1 VHGKPSV
8 DEEYAQAVARVIL
21 ASGSLALCLSSPFLT
36 AGSSRSTIVVTSS
49 TIGVYCLLAAAWVVL
64 VKRYPGHFVSRR
76 AIMIVCDLGMVTFGM
91 YMMGEFGASFYPLYL
106 WVIVGNGMRY
116 GPRYLYAA
124 IGTGVVGFCVALVSS
139 EYWRQNAAM
148 GASLLLALVVLP
160 LFYLTLIRRLHAL
173 NARVATELV
182 KSEAATRAK
191 STFLATMSHEIR
203 TPMNGVIGM
212 TGLLLE
218 TSLTPEQRE
227 YAETVQR
234 SGEALLTIINDIL
247 DFSKI
252 EAGHLELEDIE
263 FDVASVVEDALE
275 LVAEHTQPRRL
286 ELACVVHPDVPTI
299 ARGDPGRLRQILLNL
314 AGNALKFTHEGGV
327 IVRVSA
333 SPGTSGQALL
343 RVEIADTGIGI
354 SPEAQARLFVPF
366 SQADSSTTRRY
377 GGTGLGLVVC
387 KRLAEAMGGKIGV
400 ESAPGRGSTFWFTL
414 AIGVA
419 KAAASSHA
427 ALRSRRV
434 LVIDDQAVARA
445 ALREQLQAWGVV
457 VDEAAAGP
465 SGLEQLS
472 KAATGGALPDAVLLD
487 MQMPGTDGLLLAR
500 AIKADARLAGISLV
514 MLSPVGQRG
523 RAAAALE
530 AGAAMYL
537 SKPVRPTRLLSA
549 LVEMFATPERTA
561 PSVLARA
568 PLALMPSE
576 APPRP
581 LHILVAED
589 DRVNQHVVS
598 RMLGKAGHRV
608 DIVVDGREAVT
619 ALGGTSYDLVLMDCL
634 MPEMDGFEATR
645 AIRAAEG
652 GTGRHIPIIALT
664 ASAMAEDRARCLAA
678 GMDDYLTK
686 PLTKG
691 ALTEALERWGALSAD
706 APRDEAAAG
715 RRPPDS
721 RKTGSHVP

>member
-1 VHGKPSV
+1 VDSPPPV
-8 DEEYAQAVARVIL
+8 DEEYSQAVARVIL
-21 ASGSLALCLSSPFLT
+21 ASVALALCLSAGFLT
-36 AGSSRSTIVVTSS
+36 AGSSRATIVTSS
-49 TIGVYCLLAAAWVVL
+49 TVGAYCLFAGAWVVL
-64 VKRYPGHFVSRR
+64 VKRRPGHFVSRR
-76 AIMIVCDLGMVTFGM
+76 AIMMVCDLGMITFGM
-91 YMMGEFGASFYPLYL
+91 YMMAEFGASFYPLYL
-106 WVIVGNGMRY
+106 WVVVGNGMRY

-124 IGTGVVGFCVALVSS
+124 IGTGVVGFCIALVSS
-139 EYWRQNAAM
+139 EYWRQNVAM
-148 GASLLLALVVLP
+148 GASLLLALIVLP

-191 STFLATMSHEIR
+191 STFLAIMSHEIR

-212 TGLLLE
+212 TGLLLD

-227 YAETVQR
+227 YAETVRR

-252 EAGHLELEDIE
+252 EAGHLELEAIE

-275 LVAEHTQPRRL
+275 LVAEHTQPRGQ
-286 ELACVVHPDVPTI
+286 ELACVVHPNVPTI
-299 ARGDPGRLRQILLNL
+299 ARGDPGRLGQILLNL

-327 IVRVSA
+327 TVRVSA
-333 SPGTSGQALL
+333 SPGTPGQALL

-387 KRLAEAMGGKIGV
+387 KRLAEAMGGEIGV

-414 AIGVA
+414 TIGVA
-419 KAAASSHA
+419 RTAAPAHA

-434 LVIDDQAVARA
+434 LVIDDQAMARA
-445 ALREQLQAWGVV
+445 ALREQLQAWGVI

-465 SGLEQLS
+465 SALEQLS
-472 KAATGGALPDAVLLD
+472 KAAAGGTLPDAVLLD
-487 MQMPGTDGLLLAR
+487 MQMPGTDALLLAH
-500 AIKADARLAGISLV
+500 AIKVDARLAGISLV
-514 MLSPVGQRG
+514 MLSPVGQKG

-530 AGAAMYL
+530 AGAAMCL
-537 SKPVRPTRLLSA
+537 SKPVRPTRLLNA
-549 LVEMFATPERTA
+549 LVEMFATPERA
-561 PSVLARA
+561 AASVLARE
-568 PLALMPSE
+568 PVALSPAE
-576 APPRP
+576 APQRP
-581 LHILVAED
+581 LHVLVAED

-608 DIVVDGREAVT
+608 DIVVDGKEAVT
-619 ALGGTSYDLVLMDCL
+619 ALIGTPYDLVLMDCL
-634 MPEMDGFEATR
+634 MPEMDGFEAAR
-645 AIRAAEG
+645 AIRAAER

-691 ALTEALERWGALSAD
+691 VLIDAVERWGALTAD
-706 APRDEAAAG
+706 APRDETAAG
-715 RRPPDS
+715 RRPQDS
-721 RKTGSHVP
+721 RRTGAQVP

>member
-1 VHGKPSV
+1 
-8 DEEYAQAVARVIL
+8 
-21 ASGSLALCLSSPFLT
+21 
-36 AGSSRSTIVVTSS
+36 VTSS

-327 IVRVSA
+327 TVRVSA

-387 KRLAEAMGGKIGV
+387 KRLAEAMGGEIGV

-419 KAAASSHA
+419 KAAAPSHA

-472 KAATGGALPDAVLLD
+472 KAAAGGALPDAVLLD
-487 MQMPGTDGLLLAR
+487 MQMPGTDGPPARARDQGRCETGRHLAR
-500 AIKADARLAGISLV
+500 DAFAR
-514 MLSPVGQRG
+514 GQRG
-523 RAAAALE
+523 LAAAALE

-549 LVEMFATPERTA
+549 LARDVRH
-561 PSVLARA
+561 ARA
-568 PLALMPSE
+568 YRPQRPCAGAPGALAIRGAA
-576 APPRP
+576 APAAHPGRRGRP
-581 LHILVAED
+581 GEPARRLTHARE
-589 DRVNQHVVS
+589 
-598 RMLGKAGHRV
+598 
-608 DIVVDGREAVT
+608 GRTPGRYRRRRPEAVT
-619 ALGGTSYDLVLMDCL
+619 ALGG
-634 MPEMDGFEATR
+634 
-645 AIRAAEG
+645 
-652 GTGRHIPIIALT
+652 
-664 ASAMAEDRARCLAA
+664 
-678 GMDDYLTK
+678 
-686 PLTKG
+686 
-691 ALTEALERWGALSAD
+691 
-706 APRDEAAAG
+706 
-715 RRPPDS
+715 PPTTWS
-721 RKTGSHVP
+721 

>member
-1 VHGKPSV
+1 M
-8 DEEYAQAVARVIL
+8 
-21 ASGSLALCLSSPFLT
+21 F
-36 AGSSRSTIVVTSS
+36 VTSS
-49 TIGVYCLLAAAWVVL
+49 TVGAYCLFAVAWVVL
-64 VKRYPGHFVSRR
+64 VKRRPGHFVSRR

-124 IGTGVVGFCVALVSS
+124 IGTGVVGFCVALFSS
-139 EYWRQNAAM
+139 EYWQHNVAM

-173 NARVATELV
+173 NAQVATELV

-191 STFLATMSHEIR
+191 SAFLAIMSHEIR

-252 EAGHLELEDIE
+252 EAGHLELEAIE

-275 LVAEHTQPRRL
+275 LVAEQTQRRGL
-286 ELACVVHPDVPTI
+286 ELACVIHPDVPTI

-327 IVRVSA
+327 TVRVSA
-333 SPGTSGQALL
+333 SPGTPGHVLL

-366 SQADSSTTRRY
+366 SQADTSTTRRY

-387 KRLAEAMGGKIGV
+387 KRLTEAMGGEIGV

-414 AIGVA
+414 AIGVG
-419 KAAASSHA
+419 KAAAASLA

-445 ALREQLQAWGVV
+445 ALREQLHAWGVV

-465 SGLEQLS
+465 SALEQLS
-472 KAATGGALPDAVLLD
+472 EGCCQWRTPRRGAAGY
-487 MQMPGTDGLLLAR
+487 
-500 AIKADARLAGISLV
+500 ADARNGRAPARARDQRRCETGRHLARDAFARGPEGAGGGRARGRRRDV
-514 MLSPVGQRG
+514 PVQAGAPHAAAERAGRDVRHARGCRPQRPRAGPVALSP
-523 RAAAALE
+523 AD
-530 AGAAMYL
+530 
-537 SKPVRPTRLLSA
+537 
-549 LVEMFATPERTA
+549 A
-561 PSVLARA
+561 PQ
-568 PLALMPSE
+568 
-576 APPRP
+576 RP
-581 LHILVAED
+581 LRILVAED
-589 DRVNQHVVS
+589 NRVNQQVVA
-598 RMLGKAGHRV
+598 RMLAKAGHRA

-619 ALGGTSYDLVLMDCL
+619 ALVGTPYDLVLMDCL
-634 MPEMDGFEATR
+634 MPEMDGFEAAR
-645 AIRAAEG
+645 AIRAAED

-664 ASAMAEDRARCLAA
+664 ASAMAEDRERCLAA

-691 ALTEALERWGALSAD
+691 ALIETVERWGALSAD
-706 APRDEAAAG
+706 APKA
-715 RRPPDS
+715 
-721 RKTGSHVP
+721 V

>member
-1 VHGKPSV
+1 MHNKPPV

-21 ASGSLALCLSSPFLT
+21 ASAALALLLSSPFLT
-36 AGSSRSTIVVTSS
+36 TGASRSTMVVTSS
-49 TIGVYCLLAAAWVVL
+49 TVGAYCLFALAWVVL
-64 VKRYPGHFVSRR
+64 VKRHPGHFVSRR
-76 AIMIVCDLGMVTFGM
+76 AIMIVADLGMVTFGM
-91 YMMGEFGASFYPLYL
+91 YMMGKFGAIFYPLYL

-124 IGTGVVGFCVALVSS
+124 VGTGVGGFSVALVTS
-139 EYWRQNAAM
+139 EYWRQNVAM

-173 NARVATELV
+173 NAQVATELV

-191 STFLATMSHEIR
+191 SAFLAIMSHEIR

-212 TGLLLE
+212 TSLLLE

-227 YAETVQR
+227 YAETVRR

-252 EAGHLELEDIE
+252 EAGHLELEAVE

-275 LVAEHTQPRRL
+275 LVAEHTQTRGL

-327 IVRVSA
+327 TVRVSA
-333 SPGTSGQALL
+333 SPGAPEQVLL

-366 SQADSSTTRRY
+366 SQADTSTTRRY

-387 KRLAEAMGGKIGV
+387 KRLTEAMGGEIGV

-414 AIGVA
+414 PVGAG

-465 SGLEQLS
+465 SALEQLR
-472 KAATGGALPDAVLLD
+472 KAVAGGALPDAVLLD
-487 MQMPGTDGLLLAR
+487 MQMPDGLLLAR
-500 AIKADARLAGISLV
+500 AIKVDARLAGISLV
-514 MLSPVGQRG
+514 MLLPVGQKG
-523 RAAAALE
+523 LAAAALE
-530 AGAAMYL
+530 TGAAMCL
-537 SKPVRPTRLLSA
+537 SKPVRPTRLLNA
-549 LVEMFATPERTA
+549 LVEAFATPERAA
-561 PSVLARA
+561 PIILARA
-568 PLALMPSE
+568 PVALSPAE
-576 APPRP
+576 APQRP

-589 DRVNQHVVS
+589 NRVNQQVVA
-598 RMLGKAGHRV
+598 RMLGKAGHRA

-619 ALGGTSYDLVLMDCL
+619 ALGGTPYDLVLMDCL
-634 MPEMDGFEATR
+634 MPEMDGFEAAR
-645 AIRAAEG
+645 AIRAAES

-664 ASAMAEDRARCLAA
+664 ASAMAEDRERCLAA

-686 PLTKG
+686 PLTKRV
-691 ALTEALERWGALSAD
+691 LIEAVERWGALSAD
-706 APRDEAAAG
+706 AAKA
-715 RRPPDS
+715 
-721 RKTGSHVP
+721 V